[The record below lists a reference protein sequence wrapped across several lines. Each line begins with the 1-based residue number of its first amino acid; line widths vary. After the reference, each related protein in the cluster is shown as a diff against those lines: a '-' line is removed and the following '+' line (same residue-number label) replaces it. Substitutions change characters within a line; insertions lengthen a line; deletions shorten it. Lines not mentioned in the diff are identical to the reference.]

1 MLDKHNL
8 RIEQKILDNDVI
20 IYVIANN
27 SLLSTIVYS
36 KQKIIS
42 LARYRMINH
51 EYYLILNSLYQYDY
65 GVKCENLSALDITHY
80 IAYDGFLIK
89 NESDGKYIVSND
101 ILREE
106 CQTNHIIVDDII
118 MSVAPDKQ
126 SLRIIR
132 NNIIYY
138 AEFKASVSNKMSDDD
153 NIASI
158 ALAVNSLHNHLI
170 LGKDAAYI
178 YIAKRLYD
186 AYKADVLL
194 EELS

>member
-51 EYYLILNSLYQYDY
+51 EYYLILNSLHQCDY
-65 GVKCENLSALDITHY
+65 EVKCENLSALDITHY
-80 IAYDGFLIK
+80 IVYDGFLIK

-106 CQTNHIIVDDII
+106 CQINHIIVDDII
-118 MSVAPDKQ
+118 MSVEPENNRYVLYVITLFIIQ
-126 SLRIIR
+126 SLSHLFLIRCQMMII
-132 NNIIYY
+132 
-138 AEFKASVSNKMSDDD
+138 
-153 NIASI
+153 
-158 ALAVNSLHNHLI
+158 
-170 LGKDAAYI
+170 
-178 YIAKRLYD
+178 
-186 AYKADVLL
+186 LL
-194 EELS
+194 V